1 MMRPACIADI
11 RAIHGL
17 LKIFAERGELLPRP
31 LAQLYDHLRDF
42 TVFLDPA
49 GRKVIGCCALQFCWD
64 DLAEIRSLAVA
75 PAAQGQG
82 IGSQLVQNAL
92 EEARRFKIANV
103 FTLTYRP
110 GFFERFGFSCID
122 RADLPIKIWADC
134 ITCVKFPDCDETAML
149 LYLSRQ
155 RTRTS

>member
-1 MMRPACIADI
+1 MIRPAGIADV

-17 LKIFAERGELLPRP
+17 LKIFGERGELLPRP

-42 TVFLDPA
+42 TVCLDSN

-75 PAAQGQG
+75 PEAQGHG
-82 IGSQLVQNAL
+82 EGSRLVQNAL
-92 EEARRFKIANV
+92 EEARRFKVPNV

-110 GFFERFGFSCID
+110 GFFERFGFSRID
-122 RADLPIKIWADC
+122 RAELPVKIWADC
-134 ITCVKFPDCDETAML
+134 IACVKFPDCDETAML
-149 LYLSRQ
+149 LPLGRQ
-155 RTRTS
+155 RPLTR